1 VLTCLLLLLLLLC
14 LAVASAAAAD
24 QQEEGNAA
32 RAKLQALLARKQ
44 EAANKLELLQQEI
57 AMMANLNPAELAALE
72 KEVGGLVA
80 AMSAAEA
87 KKAAMEMQ
95 VGNGWGCVCL
105 LVCFG
110 GFLEGDLCVTCRA
123 GGLQVEGKRG
133 CQQHVMCKGVLAI
146 YKMAD
151 LAALDRKMM
160 AW

>member
-1 VLTCLLLLLLLLC
+1 VIWLLRCSCRKPKEEVSNLSIEYLLTCCFSCCYCC
-14 LAVASAAAAD
+14 LFVAISAAAS
-24 QQEEGNAA
+24 QEEEGNAA

-95 VGNGWGCVCL
+95 VGL
-105 LVCFG
+105 
-110 GFLEGDLCVTCRA
+110 A
-123 GGLQVEGKRG
+123 VEPQLPVGQPLG
-133 CQQHVMCKGVLAI
+133 TYC
-146 YKMAD
+146 D
-151 LAALDRKMM
+151 E
-160 AW
+160 